1 MIFQGT
7 DSMDVATDKPDPVD
21 AEADADEADE
31 PAAAPD
37 PASGGPPR
45 ATKPDPKMRAMEGK
59 MKKRLRRAAKNES
72 FKKRKIE
79 KERAFDEYKGRKRR
93 SVRDIAEDAIGDV
106 SPLTAAIAAGAVGF
120 AAVVAMVIGLKK

>member
-45 ATKPDPKMRAMEGK
+45 AAKPDPKMRAMEGK